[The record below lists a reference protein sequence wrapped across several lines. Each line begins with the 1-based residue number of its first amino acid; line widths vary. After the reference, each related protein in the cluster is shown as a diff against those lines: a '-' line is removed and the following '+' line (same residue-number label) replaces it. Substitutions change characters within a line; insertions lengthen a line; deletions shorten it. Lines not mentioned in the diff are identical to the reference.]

1 MEKVIVGLSGG
12 VDSSVTSY
20 ILKEEG
26 YEVIAVTLQVDK
38 KNQGEIGEAKKVA
51 DSLKIKH
58 VVLDVSKDFENIVIK
73 NFLDGYSSGTTPSPC
88 VVCDERIKIKTLI
101 DYADSVGAKYIATGH
116 YCNLEYSPEMDKYLL
131 KNAADIRKDQ
141 TYMLYRLDE
150 DTLKRMK
157 FPLYNFTK
165 TEVRE
170 MAKKIGLV
178 THNKKDS
185 QGICFAPEGYKEYLQ
200 EKLKDKIEKGNF
212 VDEDGNIM
220 GTHDGYQLYTIG
232 QRRGL
237 NLKKPRPYFILDIR
251 PSKNE
256 ILLGD
261 YDKLFIK
268 EVELIDYKFIVE
280 IDKLLEVELM
290 GRPRF
295 SSHGS
300 MGRLKRV
307 AEPGE
312 KDRIYF
318 EYEEKNPQNAKGQH
332 MVLYYGKYLIGGG
345 VIG

>member
-20 ILKEEG
+20 LLKEEG
-26 YEVIAVTLQVDK
+26 YEVIAVTLLVDK
-38 KNQGEIGEAKKVA
+38 RSMGEIEEAKKIA
-51 DSLKIKH
+51 DALKIKH
-58 VVLDVSKDFENIVIK
+58 TVLDVSEDFKNIVIK
-73 NFLDGYSSGTTPSPC
+73 DFLDGYSSGTTPSPC
-88 VVCDERIKIKTLI
+88 VVCDEKIKIKSLI

-116 YCNLEYSPEMDKYLL
+116 YCNLEYSSQMDKYLL

-150 DTLKRMK
+150 NSLKRMK

-165 TEVRE
+165 VEVRE
-170 MAKKIGLV
+170 IAQKIGLV

-185 QGICFAPEGYKEYLQ
+185 QGICFAPEGYKKYLQ
-200 EKLKDKIEKGNF
+200 EKLKDEIKKGFF

-220 GTHDGYQLYTIG
+220 GTHDGYQLYTVG

-261 YDKLFIK
+261 YEKLFVK

-280 IDKLLEVELM
+280 IEKLLDEKLI

-300 MGRLKRV
+300 IGKIKKVSREGIEDRV
-307 AEPGE
+307 F
-312 KDRIYF
+312 F
-318 EYEEKNPQNAKGQH
+318 EYEEKNQQNAKGQH
-332 MVLYYGKYLIGGG
+332 MVLYYGENLVGGG
-345 VIG
+345 VIR

>member
-38 KNQGEIGEAKKVA
+38 RSQGEIGEAKKVA

-58 VVLDVSKDFENIVIK
+58 VVLDVSEDFEKIVIK
-73 NFLDGYSSGTTPSPC
+73 DFLDGYSSGTTPSPC

-101 DYADSVGAKYIATGH
+101 EYADSVGAKYIATGH
-116 YCNLEYSPEMDKYLL
+116 YCNLEYNSEMDKYLL

-165 TEVRE
+165 STVRE
-170 MAKKIGLV
+170 MAKKIGLI

-237 NLKKPRPYFILDIR
+237 NLKKTRPYFILDIR
-251 PSKNE
+251 PSKKE

-268 EVELIDYKFIVE
+268 KVELLDYKFVVE

-290 GRPRF
+290 ARPRF
-295 SSHGS
+295 SSHGF
-300 MGRLKRV
+300 MGRLKKVSESEREDRV
-307 AEPGE
+307 
-312 KDRIYF
+312 YF

-332 MVLYYGKYLIGGG
+332 MVLYYGKYLVGGG

>member
-20 ILKEEG
+20 ILKKEG

-38 KNQGEIGEAKKVA
+38 KHQGEIAEAKKVA

-58 VVLDVSKDFENIVIK
+58 VVLDVSEDFENIVIK
-73 NFLDGYSSGTTPSPC
+73 DFLDGYSSGTTPSPC
-88 VVCDERIKIKTLI
+88 VVCDEKIKMKTLI
-101 DYADSVGAKYIATGH
+101 DYADSVGARYVATGH
-116 YCNLEYSPEMDKYLL
+116 YCNLEYSPKMDKYLL
-131 KNAADIRKDQ
+131 KNAVDIRKDQ
-141 TYMLYRLDE
+141 TYMLYRLEE

-165 TEVRE
+165 VEVRE

-220 GTHDGYQLYTIG
+220 GIHDGYQLYTIG

-268 EVELIDYKFIVE
+268 DVELIDYKFVVE

-290 GRPRF
+290 ARPRF
-295 SSHGS
+295 SSHGF
-300 MGRLKRV
+300 MGRLKKV
-307 AEPGE
+307 SKPQG

-318 EYEEKNPQNAKGQH
+318 EYREKNPQNAKGQH

>member
-20 ILKEEG
+20 LLKEEG
-26 YEVIAVTLQVDK
+26 YEVIAVTLLVDK
-38 KNQGEIGEAKKVA
+38 KSMGEVEEAKKIA
-51 DSLKIKH
+51 NKLKIKH
-58 VVLDVSKDFENIVIK
+58 VVLDVSEDFKKIVIK
-73 NFLDGYSSGTTPSPC
+73 DFLDGYSNGTTPSPC
-88 VVCDERIKIKTLI
+88 VVCDEKIKIKSLV
-101 DYADSVGAKYIATGH
+101 DYADSVGGKYIATGH
-116 YCNLEYSPEMDKYLL
+116 YCNLEYSSEMDKHLL
-131 KNAADIRKDQ
+131 KNSADIRKDQ

-150 DTLKRMK
+150 STLKRMK

-165 TEVRE
+165 AQVRE
-170 MAKKIGLV
+170 IAQKIGLV

-200 EKLKDKIEKGNF
+200 DKLKDKIEKGNF
-212 VDEDGNIM
+212 VDKDGNIM

-261 YDKLFIK
+261 YDKLFLK
-268 EVELIDYKFIVE
+268 KVELIDYKFVVE
-280 IDKLLEVELM
+280 IDKLLELELM

-300 MGRLKRV
+300 MGKVRKISELGR
-307 AEPGE
+307 E
-312 KDRIYF
+312 DRIYF

-332 MVLYYGKYLIGGG
+332 MVLYYGKYLVGGG